1 MNSSASKSSRYI
13 ERRKTKFMQQKY
25 SKASDEFAVINVSDS
40 DTEDEDTEKSAFR
53 PIMIIR
59 QGNAEL
65 KNTKKKYL

>member
-1 MNSSASKSSRYI
+1 
-13 ERRKTKFMQQKY
+13 MQQKY